1 MPRVQGSGVAIRAV
15 LGKGG
20 TMFAARNIKLCT
32 KDCACIMVC
41 PSGATDTEDGQI
53 DASQCIDGCR
63 LCVDACPSHAIYLV
77 YPKSAR
83 RHEPTAEVS
92 EALAALLQRVAEI
105 HRIAGSA
112 PGNPMTAQGENSV
125 SQRFYTALAHSSRI
139 LAEDCFREQGFFNLD
154 AQRIG
159 AFMNS
164 PSVRR
169 ILNESYPDADALE
182 TLIRRITSAVE
193 RGIDVE

>member
-1 MPRVQGSGVAIRAV
+1 
-15 LGKGG
+15 
-20 TMFAARNIKLCT
+20 MFAARNIKLCT

-53 DASQCIDGCR
+53 DASKCIDGCR

-83 RHEPTAEVS
+83 RQEPSAEVS
-92 EALAALLQRVAEI
+92 QALADVLQRVAEI
-105 HRIAGSA
+105 HRIAQWAAEKS
-112 PGNPMTAQGENSV
+112 PVTEGENDV
-125 SQRFYTALAHSSRI
+125 RLRFYRALAHSSRI
-139 LAEDCFREQGFFNLD
+139 LAEDCFREQGYLNLD
-154 AQRIG
+154 AQRID

-169 ILNESYPDADALE
+169 ILKEPYPDDETLQ
-182 TLIRRITSAVE
+182 TLIRRIIVAAQ
-193 RGIDVE
+193 RGVDAE